1 MPLAQIVVR
10 YTAPGS
16 EWFNDMQLV
25 MFSHVDVAGIG
36 GEEAVTRVGAPVAIG
51 LSTALERPRSRGR
64 VSLASA
70 DPAVPPLIDLN
81 FADDPEDLRQLVE
94 GVRLAWQVAHEPEI
108 AAHSERVALLS
119 EEAVDSD
126 EASRAYVR
134 ATVTTQFHPCGT
146 ARMGPADDVMAVVD
160 AHCRVR
166 GLHNLRVVD
175 ASIMPSIP
183 RANINLTTIM
193 IGELTAD
200 WMRSEA

>member
-1 MPLAQIVVR
+1 VQ
-10 YTAPGS
+10 
-16 EWFNDMQLV
+16 
-25 MFSHVDVAGIG
+25 
-36 GEEAVTRVGAPVAIG
+36 
-51 LSTALERPRSRGR
+51 
-64 VSLASA
+64 
-70 DPAVPPLIDLN
+70 
-81 FADDPEDLRQLVE
+81 

-108 AAHSERVALLS
+108 AAHLERVALLS

-126 EASRAYVR
+126 EALRAYVR

-146 ARMGPADDVMAVVD
+146 ARMGPTDDVMAVVD

-166 GLHNLRVVD
+166 GVDNLRVVD
-175 ASIMPSIP
+175 ASIMPNIP